1 MWMYSLDD
9 EELGFSDKVQ
19 HEIHLVDDVPIS
31 QPYRRIPPTQYGE
44 WRQMLVVKDWVQSST
59 SNKVAVKY
67 RPGRHNAAADALS
80 RQPLAGEPTSSE
92 DAEFDDCVAI
102 CNVVNKGTPLD
113 VEVLTAGDQCC
124 KVSQIR
130 ALECGARVEGTG
142 SQHATFTLPG
152 YTKAQLKEFQLNDSI
167 ICSFREFWDHNRK
180 PSGPQRHHLPKPVLS
195 LLKQWKHIR
204 ESDGLLYR
212 VVEDLR
218 LGECQQLLLP
228 ACLKDQVLESVHDK
242 MGHQGIE
249 RTLNLLR
256 QRCFWVGMYEDV
268 ERWVKKCQRCIL
280 TKMPQ
285 PRICPPMKPFLAS
298 RPLEV
303 VAVDFTVLEPAT
315 DGRENVLVVTDVFT
329 KFTQAF
335 PTRDQRADTTAKI
348 LLKEWFMKYGVP
360 ERLHSDQGRNF
371 ESEVIAEL
379 CRLYGVRKT
388 RTTPYRPQGNAQCE
402 RFNRTL
408 HELLRTLPP
417 EKKRRWPE
425 HLPELIYAYNVT
437 PHATTGYS
445 PYFLLFGVE
454 PRLPVDALLAQEQA
468 VDRRQDWLAIHQ
480 KRLREAHEKAREY
493 AEHKAAE
500 RLAPL
505 NDKIYCPTVGVG
517 QTVYLRHRPVG
528 RNKIQDAWA
537 PTVYRVIDVLDT
549 TYTVEPLEGG
559 PCKRVHRVDLRPCVN
574 SVVEPVVTDS
584 SSSSSPS
591 QNLFEQVEVGD
602 ADTDYVVLEEVTLP
616 HLEAT
621 RYVGVGVSGSE
632 EALDVGPVN
641 VLDHV
646 EQPAEFEQ
654 SVEQEPDPVPTI
666 DKPVSRRPVPAPRRT
681 TRANAAAAA
690 GNERERERS
699 LSQMESETVS
709 AMSEMS
715 SHLLLAR
722 NAGTQAVKDYTL
734 MKRDTVIRL
743 RRSGD
748 LR

>member
-1 MWMYSLDD
+1 
-9 EELGFSDKVQ
+9 
-19 HEIHLVDDVPIS
+19 
-31 QPYRRIPPTQYGE
+31 
-44 WRQMLVVKDWVQSST
+44 
-59 SNKVAVKY
+59 
-67 RPGRHNAAADALS
+67 
-80 RQPLAGEPTSSE
+80 
-92 DAEFDDCVAI
+92 
-102 CNVVNKGTPLD
+102 
-113 VEVLTAGDQCC
+113 
-124 KVSQIR
+124 
-130 ALECGARVEGTG
+130 
-142 SQHATFTLPG
+142 
-152 YTKAQLKEFQLNDSI
+152 
-167 ICSFREFWDHNRK
+167 
-180 PSGPQRHHLPKPVLS
+180 
-195 LLKQWKHIR
+195 
-204 ESDGLLYR
+204 
-212 VVEDLR
+212 
-218 LGECQQLLLP
+218 
-228 ACLKDQVLESVHDK
+228 

-379 CRLYGVRKT
+379 CRLYGGGKRAQLLTVLKNHVFPSMLFLPRNKRWIGDRIGWQFT
-388 RTTPYRPQGNAQCE
+388 RND
-402 RFNRTL
+402 
-408 HELLRTLPP
+408 
-417 EKKRRWPE
+417 
-425 HLPELIYAYNVT
+425 
-437 PHATTGYS
+437 S
-445 PYFLLFGVE
+445 
-454 PRLPVDALLAQEQA
+454 
-468 VDRRQDWLAIHQ
+468 
-480 KRLREAHEKAREY
+480 EAHEKAREY

-616 HLEAT
+616 HLGRQ

-681 TRANAAAAA
+681 TRANA
-690 GNERERERS
+690 GVHSNPFSEPRS
-699 LSQMESETVS
+699 ACNSVS
-709 AMSEMS
+709 LQS
-715 SHLLLAR
+715 
-722 NAGTQAVKDYTL
+722 
-734 MKRDTVIRL
+734 
-743 RRSGD
+743 
-748 LR
+748 